1 MKQILNRIFHHEELT
16 TEEARVLLLDISNG
30 RYADAQIAAL
40 LAAFQMRGITVD
52 ELIGFRQALME
63 TRVPVDFAP
72 YRPIERST
80 SPPAPALSWQERDT
94 KWRNTAITE
103 PRR

>member
-40 LAAFQMRGITVD
+40 LGAA
-52 ELIGFRQALME
+52 
-63 TRVPVDFAP
+63 
-72 YRPIERST
+72 
-80 SPPAPALSWQERDT
+80 SPWTNSSASAKP
-94 KWRNTAITE
+94 
-103 PRR
+103 